1 MPYAVALV
9 DLDRFKALNDTFGH
23 ETGDRALRLFA
34 RTLQR
39 TVRGQDVVSRYGG
52 EEFVVLFPHCTA
64 LEAAEIVGRV
74 REALA
79 GAVAGGGVPPFT
91 ASFGLADA
99 DPDADF
105 EAVLREADGC
115 LLTAKREGRD
125 RLVVAEPEGAAA

>member
-1 MPYAVALV
+1 MV
-9 DLDRFKALNDTFGH
+9 D
-23 ETGDRALRLFA
+23 
-34 RTLQR
+34 
-39 TVRGQDVVSRYGG
+39 
-52 EEFVVLFPHCTA
+52 
-64 LEAAEIVGRV
+64 RV

-79 GAVAGGGVPPFT
+79 RALAGGGVPAFT